1 MGWAVASRQFLEC
14 MNMKMPEQYISDLDA
29 MKAVGAVMTLNLD
42 PIQAWLLLCYLQ
54 ASLSLLEH
62 HNAIDAKMRQF
73 AIELASGIE
82 AHLCN
87 TAALKEAARERWGQ
101 DHGAK
106 RKRFRQAGR

>member
-1 MGWAVASRQFLEC
+1 
-14 MNMKMPEQYISDLDA
+14 MNMKMPEQHISDLDA
-29 MKAVGAVMTLNLD
+29 MSTKAVGAVMTLKLD

-87 TAALKEAARERWGQ
+87 TAALKKAARERRGQ
-101 DHGAK
+101 DHDAK